1 MGTASVQG
9 DIWGSRAR
17 DWATLNEP
25 AWRTVF
31 ETALRQAGAAPGKRL
46 LDIGCGAGGALVI
59 AAEMG
64 ADVAGLDAAP
74 NLVAIARERLPG
86 ARIEVGEMEEL
97 PFADRS
103 FDIVTG
109 INSFQFA
116 GDLVSALKE
125 ARRVLADDGTLL
137 MLVWGKRE
145 DCELV
150 SGTASAVFAL
160 LPPAPDAR
168 PPLPLAEPGVIEDQM
183 RKADLSPTGSGEFA
197 APLSA
202 PDVET
207 AVRMVLS
214 ASARAIR
221 AVGEERVA
229 DAIRKT
235 LPPFTRPDGSVV
247 WNNRFRCV
255 TATPDHFATTVTS
268 SRNHEPHGKA

>member
-1 MGTASVQG
+1 MGTAAVQG
-9 DIWGSRAR
+9 ETWGSRAR
-17 DWATLNEP
+17 DWAELNEP

-31 ETALRQAGAAPGKRL
+31 ETALQKAGAAPGKRL
-46 LDIGCGAGGALVI
+46 LDIGCGAGGSLVI

-64 ADVAGLDAAP
+64 ADVAGLDASA

-86 ARIEVGEMEEL
+86 AGIEIGEMEEL

-116 GDLVSALKE
+116 GDLLSALKE
-125 ARRVLADDGTLL
+125 ARRVLKEDGTLL
-137 MLVWGKRE
+137 MLVWGRRE

-160 LPPAPDAR
+160 LPPATDAR
-168 PPLPLAEPGVIEDQM
+168 PPLPLAEPGVIEDVM
-183 RKADLSPTGSGEFA
+183 EEAGLAPTGSGEFSA
-197 APLSA
+197 SLSA

-221 AVGEERVA
+221 AVGEAVVA
-229 DAIRKT
+229 SAIRKT

-247 WNNRFRCV
+247 WNNRFRWV
-255 TATPDHFATTVTS
+255 TATPA
-268 SRNHEPHGKA
+268 